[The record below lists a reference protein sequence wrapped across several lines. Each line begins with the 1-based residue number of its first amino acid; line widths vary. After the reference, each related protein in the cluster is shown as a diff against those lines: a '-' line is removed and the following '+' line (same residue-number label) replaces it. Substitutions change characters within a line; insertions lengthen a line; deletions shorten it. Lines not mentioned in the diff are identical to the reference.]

1 MPTATKDIV
10 LPTTVTDSWPRPS
23 WFTESPNGRP
33 VWDAMTDVASREQFV
48 DAVSAVLS
56 DQARAGLGGA
66 GYTPARKWP
75 RPIRE

>member
-33 VWDAMTDVASREQFV
+33 VSEAMTDVASRERFV

-56 DQARAGLGGA
+56 DQARDGLGGA
-66 GYTPARKWP
+66 SYTPARTWP
-75 RPIRE
+75 RPSRE